1 MISEDDIKKLAALA
15 RLELDEAFT
24 TVVTKHLSSL
34 LGYVQRLNDID
45 TTGVEPMS
53 HVHGA
58 FNVLRE
64 DVVQPLGSVPEPIA
78 LGPSTVPAQQM
89 LPAEALLDNVP
100 DHSGR
105 FIRVPLIVE

>member
-1 MISEDDIKKLAALA
+1 MASEDDIKKLASLA
-15 RLELDEAFT
+15 RLELDPNFT
-24 TVVTKHLSSL
+24 PVVTGHVNSII
-34 LGYVQRLNDID
+34 GYVERLNDID
-45 TTGVEPMS
+45 TSGVEPMS

-58 FNVLRE
+58 INVLRE
-64 DVVQPLGSVPEPIA
+64 DAVQPSGSVPDATA
-78 LGPSTVPAQQM
+78 LGTTTISAQEM

>member
-1 MISEDDIKKLAALA
+1 MVSEDEIKKLAGLA
-15 RLELDEAFT
+15 RLELDADFIPVLT
-24 TVVTKHLSSL
+24 GHTNAI
-34 LGYVQRLNDID
+34 LGYVERLSSAD

-58 FNVLRE
+58 TNVLRE
-64 DVVQPLGSVPEPIA
+64 DVVYDLGSTTEATPLGDSSIPPQE
-78 LGPSTVPAQQM
+78 M

>member
-1 MISEDDIKKLAALA
+1 MISEDDIKKLASLA
-15 RLELDEAFT
+15 RLELDPAFT
-24 TVVTKHLSSL
+24 PVLTGHINSII
-34 LGYVQRLNDID
+34 GYVERLNDID
-45 TTGVEPMS
+45 TSGVEPMS

-58 FNVLRE
+58 INVLRE
-64 DVVQPLGSVPEPIA
+64 DAVQPAGSVPDATA
-78 LGPSTVPAQQM
+78 LGSTTISAQEM

>member
-1 MISEDDIKKLAALA
+1 MASEDDIKKLATLA
-15 RLELDEAFT
+15 RLELDPAFIP
-24 TVVTKHLSSL
+24 VVTGHINAI

-45 TTGVEPMS
+45 TSGVEPMS

-58 FNVLRE
+58 INVLR
-64 DVVQPLGSVPEPIA
+64 DDATQAAGSVPDATA
-78 LGPSTVPAQQM
+78 LGNPTIPAQEM
-89 LPAEALLDNVP
+89 LSAEALLDNAP